1 MKTLILIFPL
11 LAVCFGINIT
21 ITKFE
26 AYPWQPHGKHG
37 TVTKAG
43 IFNETTPVTE
53 FEEGDNIKFK
63 CLADRP
69 WKKCWI
75 YKEFETK
82 DEDNNTITEKLG
94 CKSTHH
100 AGYQVDIRIQ
110 NLFGLC
116 LILNFYRLNPTV
128 TMELNGVDLTGF
140 VQSLC

>member
-11 LAVCFGINIT
+11 LVVSFGKIEITEFKAYAWQKYNIT
-21 ITKFE
+21 VLKS
-26 AYPWQPHGKHG
+26 
-37 TVTKAG
+37 G
-43 IFNETTPVTE
+43 IFNETTEVTD
-53 FEEGDNIKFK
+53 FEEGDMIKFK
-63 CLADRP
+63 CLANRP

-75 YKEFETK
+75 YKEFEQ
-82 DEDNNTITEKLG
+82 LG

-100 AGYQVDIRIQ
+100 AGYQVDIKIQ

-128 TMELNGVDLTGF
+128 TMELNGVDHLGY